1 MEKLSLCLLVI
12 ISLSNAF
19 AQTDLSAAMKSRN
32 DFQPFLKREK
42 RERPLFGLSSIFFSG
57 VQDMIGKAFVF
68 PKESEN
74 SYVSL
79 TARLTKPL
87 TAFTV
92 CLRVYTDLNRDYSLF
107 SYATKT
113 QYNEILLFR
122 GKTAVYSISVGG
134 ADVIFKPHQSS
145 EPMHFCMTWESTSGI
160 TELWVDGKPMVRR
173 SLKRGYSLG
182 TQASI
187 ILGQEQDAFAGGFE
201 KNQCL
206 VGDIGDVNMWDYV
219 LSPEEISTVYAGGT
233 FSPNVLN
240 WRALRYEMSG
250 EVYVKPQLWP

>member
-19 AQTDLSAAMKSRN
+19 AQTDM
-32 DFQPFLKREK
+32 
-42 RERPLFGLSSIFFSG
+42 
-57 VQDMIGKAFVF
+57 VGKAFVF

-74 SYVSL
+74 SFVSL

-92 CLRVYTDLNRDYSLF
+92 CLRVYTDLS
-107 SYATKT
+107 
-113 QYNEILLFR
+113 
-122 GKTAVYSISVGG
+122 
-134 ADVIFKPHQSS
+134 
-145 EPMHFCMTWESTSGI
+145 
-160 TELWVDGKPMVRR
+160 
-173 SLKRGYSLG
+173 
-182 TQASI
+182 
-187 ILGQEQDAFAGGFE
+187 
-201 KNQCL
+201 
-206 VGDIGDVNMWDYV
+206 
-219 LSPEEISTVYAGGT
+219 GT